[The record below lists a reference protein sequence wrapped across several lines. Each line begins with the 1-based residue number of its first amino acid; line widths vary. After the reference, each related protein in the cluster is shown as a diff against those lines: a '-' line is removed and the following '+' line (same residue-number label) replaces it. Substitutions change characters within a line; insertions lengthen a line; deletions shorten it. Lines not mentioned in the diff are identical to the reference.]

1 VTFDGKRATGVEIY
15 HGGETKQ
22 LRAGLKVVLS
32 LGAINTPKVLMQ
44 SGVGDQ
50 TELVRLGISVVQ
62 HLPGVGQNFQDH
74 VAFGCVWESAEMQ
87 PPRNNVIE
95 AVAHWKSESG
105 LDHPDLLGY
114 LVEVPVQSDET
125 NAAKFGLP
133 EAGWSL
139 FATLALPKSRGRLR
153 LAGPGPNDP
162 ILIEANTL
170 ADPEDIKTA
179 TACVDLFREIGN
191 SAPLRPF
198 AKREVM
204 REV

>member
-1 VTFDGKRATGVEIY
+1 M
-15 HGGETKQ
+15 
-22 LRAGLKVVLS
+22 L
-32 LGAINTPKVLMQ
+32 
-44 SGVGDQ
+44 
-50 TELVRLGISVVQ
+50 
-62 HLPGVGQNFQDH
+62 
-74 VAFGCVWESAEMQ
+74 

-95 AVAHWKSESG
+95 AVAFWKSESG

-114 LVEVPVQSDET
+114 LVEVPVPSDET

-204 REV
+204 PGSLKGAQLEDFIRNAATTSWHETCTAKMGRDDRSVVDSRLKVYGIENLRIADGSILPRIPTGNTMAPCVVIGELAAEFVRARYGL